1 MKQFKGLLRHVGE
14 GLGSASTFMVNI
26 NQYDM
31 YVETLLY
38 FNPMS
43 MIHGNKHLQREKIK
57 EEVLLPI
64 LRQNEKAKSFDRV
77 KVWKINLLDM
87 LVGKQYDV
95 ILSLHDIVHFYESEL
110 PTIIDLENEVK
121 LPNLIELLQDYFEM
135 MVTTRSILGNVIL
148 WRLPQY
154 KKPVDPVTGRML
166 RLDPD
171 ELYRMKI
178 LDIYKQML
186 LNVQSQ
192 LAFEDNNALPLSLDA
207 EKKNPDKNKQQLPKL
222 CLRCK
227 TIREK
232 QMPIFENNSR

>member
-1 MKQFKGLLRHVGE
+1 
-14 GLGSASTFMVNI
+14 MVNI

-121 LPNLIELLQDYFEM
+121 LPNLIESVLIQ
-135 MVTTRSILGNVIL
+135 N
-148 WRLPQY
+148 RLR
-154 KKPVDPVTGRML
+154 K
-166 RLDPD
+166 
-171 ELYRMKI
+171 
-178 LDIYKQML
+178 
-186 LNVQSQ
+186 
-192 LAFEDNNALPLSLDA
+192 
-207 EKKNPDKNKQQLPKL
+207 
-222 CLRCK
+222 
-227 TIREK
+227 
-232 QMPIFENNSR
+232 